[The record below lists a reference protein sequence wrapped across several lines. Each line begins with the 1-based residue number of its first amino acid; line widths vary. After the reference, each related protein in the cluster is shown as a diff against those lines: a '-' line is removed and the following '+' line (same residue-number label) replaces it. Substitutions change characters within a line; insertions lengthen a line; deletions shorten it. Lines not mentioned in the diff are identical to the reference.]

1 MEKFRLSRVQAIGL
15 FVLLTLIVTFAVIF
29 GTYLGS
35 AVIAHIALMY
45 TGMI

>member
-1 MEKFRLSRVQAIGL
+1 MGKDLGSFKKVGL
-15 FVLLTLIVTFAVIF
+15 RGIVVTFAVIF

-35 AVIAHIALMY
+35 AVIAQIALMY